1 MYFGLYNS
9 LGTFQRMMNSTFLE
23 LLDEGVLA
31 NYIDDFVILAKT
43 KKELEEQIIQFF
55 KIVEKH
61 NLCFNIEPWRS
72 SSPQIQPEYLKEAGP
87 IYRARDPYTTKVFT
101 RAISI

>member
-1 MYFGLYNS
+1 MCMYIYSCAHVYNRVSSTTWGVVTLY
-9 LGTFQRMMNSTFLE
+9 RR
-23 LLDEGVLA
+23 D
-31 NYIDDFVILAKT
+31 
-43 KKELEEQIIQFF
+43 
-55 KIVEKH
+55 
-61 NLCFNIEPWRS
+61 IEPWRS